1 MTAPQHIIVA
11 AGGTGGHVIPAHAL
25 AEALAARGHETSLIT
40 DARGLRFPGLFEG
53 VPRHV
58 IPAATLSVRQPG
70 TWWHGIRTLL
80 AGRQAARR
88 LLENYRPA
96 VVVGF
101 GGYPSLPAI
110 WAATLLKI
118 PTLLHEQNAV
128 LGRTNHWL
136 SRRANVLAT
145 TYEDTARLPKHKKLR
160 LITTGNPVRARLIA
174 LRDEPYPTFEDDS
187 IFRVL
192 VIGGSQGAQ
201 ILSEVVPAA
210 LAMLPIHLRRRLQ
223 VTQQCRPEDID
234 SARALYAKESIAAD
248 LATYIEDMET
258 HLRFAHLVIA
268 RAGATTVAELSV
280 VGRPAIFVPLPGA
293 TDNHQ
298 VHNTR
303 DMVAAGGARMI
314 LQSQFTP
321 VELARQIQ
329 KMALTPHALA
339 NAAART
345 RSVGRPE
352 AANHL
357 ADLIEEM
364 ASQHS

>member
-58 IPAATLSVRQPG
+58 IPAATLSARAPG
-70 TWWHGIRTLL
+70 TWWHGVRTLF

-110 WAATLLKI
+110 WAATQLKL

-128 LGRTNHWL
+128 LGRSNHWL
-136 SRRANVLAT
+136 SRHADILAT
-145 TYEDTARLPKHKKLR
+145 SFEETARLPRNKKLR
-160 LITTGNPVRARLIA
+160 IVTTGNPVRARLIA
-174 LRDEPYPTFEDDS
+174 LRDEPYPLFEDDS
-187 IFRVL
+187 IFRIL

-201 ILSEVVPAA
+201 ILSEIVPAA

-223 VTQQCRPEDID
+223 VTQQCRPDDLE
-234 SARALYAKESIAAD
+234 AVRALYAKESIAAD
-248 LATYIEDMET
+248 LATYIEDMEAQ
-258 HLRFAHLVIA
+258 LRFTHLVIA
-268 RAGATTVAELSV
+268 RAGATTVAELST
-280 VGRPAIFVPLPGA
+280 VGRPAVFVPLPGA

-298 VHNTR
+298 VHNIR
-303 DMVAAGGARMI
+303 EIVAAGGARMM

-321 VELARQIQ
+321 VDLARQIQ

-339 NAAART
+339 NAAARA

-352 AANHL
+352 AANNL
-357 ADLIEEM
+357 ADLVENLAEQR
-364 ASQHS
+364 S